1 MATIWV
7 NWHSKKCNYWLF
19 FSYFASTISEV
30 RSVQWISCCPIS
42 NKSLLVPIMAW
53 HRTHAPSH
61 YLNRWCTVYW
71 RVCVS
76 LGLGGWA
83 RLVHIYVSNL
93 TIISSD
99 NGLLPGRCQAIIGTN
114 TGIWLIGP
122 LEINTNEILIEINSF
137 SFKKMHLKISSAKR
151 RVFLLDPNV
160 LRANM
165 IPEWHKAQQNP
176 VHIVIHLQT
185 ACMLYKQFLLFAVH
199 ILKLHESLFPVHMF
213 INVGFPRLIN
223 THESILSKAGTDLSC
238 NLGRM

>member
-1 MATIWV
+1 MQLLIIFFLF
-7 NWHSKKCNYWLF
+7 CFNYKRGSF
-19 FSYFASTISEV
+19 
-30 RSVQWISCCPIS
+30 RSVNPIN

-99 NGLLPGRCQAIIGTN
+99 NGLLPGRCRAIIWTN

-122 LEINTNEILIEINSF
+122 VDINTNEILIEINSF
-137 SFKKMHLKISSAKR
+137 SFKKMHLKMSSAKR
-151 RVFLLDPNV
+151 RVVLLGPNV

-165 IPEWHKAQQNP
+165 IPEWHKAQHDP
-176 VHIVIHLQT
+176 VHIVIY
-185 ACMLYKQFLLFAVH
+185 LYKAPISYISNFCSV
-199 ILKLHESLFPVHMF
+199 SF
-213 INVGFPRLIN
+213 IFSSYTRASSQY
-223 THESILSKAGTDLSC
+223 TSSSILVSPALSIHMKAFWARLVRTWHVT
-238 NLGRM
+238 